1 MCPCFCEVC
10 LQVSSYLFVFFSQRH
25 FFPFSFLFFPSP
37 QFFSFVFFINAVFS
51 VTGIKALRQK
61 SDKCYFSFV
70 YREKIDI
77 FKQKKIGMYESHT
90 QLFLKQHASKGTP
103 VLVLAGILL
112 IALVPAVAAGTA
124 KSGVGV
130 AHLGILHADRIMR
143 GIVPVVM
150 AGILGIYGL
159 IVSVIINNNIK
170 TEPNQYSAFS
180 GYLHFGAG
188 LAAGLSSLAAGL
200 SIGIAGDASVRAYGK
215 QEKIFVAMILMLIF
229 AEALGLYGLIIA
241 LLMNNTANKV
251 NYGPCQ

>member
-1 MCPCFCEVC
+1 MN
-10 LQVSSYLFVFFSQRH
+10 LQ
-25 FFPFSFLFFPSP
+25 
-37 QFFSFVFFINAVFS
+37 NTA
-51 VTGIKALRQK
+51 
-61 SDKCYFSFV
+61 
-70 YREKIDI
+70 
-77 FKQKKIGMYESHT
+77 
-90 QLFLKQHASKGTP
+90 
-103 VLVLAGILL
+103 VLAGTTAAVVATGAAAAGVISCAEVYPQSAAFFGSMGCASAL
-112 IALVPAVAAGTA
+112 IFANLGSAYGTA

-130 AHLGILHADRIMR
+130 AHLGILHAERIMR

-170 TEPNQYSAFS
+170 TETQSYSAFS

-200 SIGIAGDASVRAYGK
+200 SIGIAGDAAVRAYGK

-251 NYGPCQ
+251 NYGTCQ

>member
-1 MCPCFCEVC
+1 MKF
-10 LQVSSYLFVFFSQRH
+10 Q
-25 FFPFSFLFFPSP
+25 
-37 QFFSFVFFINAVFS
+37 
-51 VTGIKALRQK
+51 T
-61 SDKCYFSFV
+61 
-70 YREKIDI
+70 
-77 FKQKKIGMYESHT
+77 
-90 QLFLKQHASKGTP
+90 
-103 VLVLAGILL
+103 
-112 IALVPAVAAGTA
+112 IATIAAVAACTTYSVAAVSCEDVYPQSAAFFGAMGCASALVFANLGSAYGTA

-130 AHLGILHADRIMR
+130 AHLGILHAERIMR

-170 TEPNQYSAFS
+170 TEENAYSSFS

-200 SIGIAGDASVRAYGK
+200 SIGIAGDAAVRAYGK

-251 NYGPCQ
+251 SYGTCT